1 MAGINAAL
9 NLQGRG
15 PFILGRH
22 EAYIGVLIDDLI
34 TKGTNEP
41 YRMFTSRAEY
51 RLLLRHD
58 NADLRLMDRGYNMG
72 LLDEAVFKHF
82 LEKKQLIQ
90 KELQRLKK
98 TRIKYG
104 DPAKSE
110 TLEQL
115 LKRPEIA
122 YGFIEEHAP
131 SDSPLTPGIKKQVE
145 IQIKYEGY
153 INQQMQMAEKLKK
166 IEGKKIPSDF
176 EYAAVNGLSREVLS
190 KLQEIRP
197 ENLGQASRIPGITPA
212 AVALLMVAL
221 ERLKRTRGD
230 QRTS

>member
-1 MAGINAAL
+1 M
-9 NLQGRG
+9 
-15 PFILGRH
+15 
-22 EAYIGVLIDDLI
+22 LIDDLI

-58 NADLRLMDRGYNMG
+58 NADLRLMDKGYNIG
-72 LLDEAVFKHF
+72 LLDEAVYRNF
-82 LEKKQLIQ
+82 LGKKQLIQ
-90 KELQRLKK
+90 EELQRLKK

-115 LKRPEIA
+115 LRRPEIA
-122 YGFIEEHAP
+122 YGFIEEHSP
-131 SDSPLTPGIKKQVE
+131 SDSPLTPEIKKQVE
-145 IQIKYEGY
+145 IQVKYEGY
-153 INQQMQMAEKLKK
+153 IHQQMQMAEKLKK
-166 IEGKKIPSDF
+166 IEGKRIPSGF
-176 EYAAVNGLSREVLS
+176 EYSSVNGLSSEVLS

-212 AVALLMVAL
+212 AVSLLMVAI
-221 ERLKRTRGD
+221 ERLKRARGA
-230 QRTS
+230 QTAS